1 MNENQV
7 HTRQE
12 IIKRSCLMESKAL
25 DRYASSV
32 PSKPSLRKAFFNF
45 TTITSRQCCVLQPWR
60 KPYSYLE
67 II

>member
-12 IIKRSCLMESKAL
+12 IVKRSCLMESIDTL
-25 DRYASSV
+25 VVYHVSRLYRR
-32 PSKPSLRKAFFNF
+32 PFFYF